1 MMIRKISY
9 TLITIFILSWFVYV
23 WYSPPESFLKK
34 QIETVFQEDQ
44 IESFITDSTTQIFSN
59 NGNQV
64 LIMNASKLEI
74 LNGENIIKLYD
85 PSTFGSNQDLSA
97 IYSGFSMSSKFGTF
111 DASKKRLILSDSV
124 KGTLKT
130 KEEEQNIVAHS
141 IQYNLP
147 DMVISSDS
155 QFSLTAENYEILGK
169 GITINLSNG
178 KTKISSSI
186 NSIYYVP

>member
-1 MMIRKISY
+1 MMVRKILY
-9 TLITIFILSWFVYV
+9 TLITIFILSWFIYV
-23 WYSPPESFLKK
+23 WYTPPESFLKK

-44 IESFITDSTTQIFSN
+44 IESSITDSTTQIFSN

-74 LNGENIIKLYD
+74 LDGENIIKLYN

-111 DASKKRLILSDSV
+111 DTSKKELILSNSV

-130 KEEEQNIVAHS
+130 KEEEQNIVTHS

-147 DMVISSDS
+147 EMVISSDN

-169 GITINLSNG
+169 GITINLNNG
-178 KTKISSSI
+178 KTTISSSI

>member
-1 MMIRKISY
+1 MMVRKILY
-9 TLITIFILSWFVYV
+9 TLITVFMLSWFVYV
-23 WYSPPESFLKK
+23 WYTPPESFLKK

-74 LNGENIIKLYD
+74 LDGENIIKLYD

-111 DASKKRLILSDSV
+111 DTSKKELILSDSV

-130 KEEEQNIVAHS
+130 KKEEQNIVSHS

-147 DMVISSDS
+147 EMVISSDN

-169 GITINLSNG
+169 GITINLNNG
-178 KTKISSSI
+178 KTTISSSI

>member
-1 MMIRKISY
+1 MMVRKILY

-23 WYSPPESFLKK
+23 WYTPPESFLKK

-64 LIMNASKLEI
+64 LIMNASKLEV

-85 PSTFGSNQDLSA
+85 PSTFGSNQDVSA

-111 DASKKRLILSDSV
+111 DTSKKELILSNSV

-130 KEEEQNIVAHS
+130 KEEEQNIVTHS

-147 DMVISSDS
+147 EMIISSDN

-169 GITINLSNG
+169 GITINLNNG
-178 KTKISSSI
+178 KTTISSSI

>member
-1 MMIRKISY
+1 MCIRDR
-9 TLITIFILSWFVYV
+9 
-23 WYSPPESFLKK
+23 
-34 QIETVFQEDQ
+34 FQEDQ
-44 IESFITDSTTQIFSN
+44 IESFITDSTTKIFSN

-111 DASKKRLILSDSV
+111 DASKKELILSDSV

-130 KEEEQNIVAHS
+130 KDEEQNIVAHS

>member
-1 MMIRKISY
+1 MMVRRILY
-9 TLITIFILSWFVYV
+9 TLIIIFILSWFVYV
-23 WYSPPESFLKK
+23 WYTPPESFLKK

-44 IESFITDSTTQIFSN
+44 IESFITNSTTQIFSN
-59 NGNQV
+59 SGNQV

-111 DASKKRLILSDSV
+111 DTSKKELILSDSV

-130 KEEEQNIVAHS
+130 KKEEQNIVSHS

-147 DMVISSDS
+147 EMVISSDN

-169 GITINLSNG
+169 GITINLNNG
-178 KTKISSSI
+178 KTTMSSSI

>member
-1 MMIRKISY
+1 MMVRKILY
-9 TLITIFILSWFVYV
+9 TLIIIFILSWFVYV
-23 WYSPPESFLKK
+23 WYTPPESFLKK

-59 NGNQV
+59 SGNQV

-111 DASKKRLILSDSV
+111 DTSKKELILSDSV

-130 KEEEQNIVAHS
+130 KKEEQNIVSHS

-147 DMVISSDS
+147 EMVISSDN

-169 GITINLSNG
+169 GITINLNNG
-178 KTKISSSI
+178 KTTISSSI

>member
-1 MMIRKISY
+1 MMVRKILY

-23 WYSPPESFLKK
+23 WYTPPESFLKK

-64 LIMNASKLEI
+64 LIMNASKLEV

-85 PSTFGSNQDLSA
+85 PSTFGSNQDVSA

-111 DASKKRLILSDSV
+111 DTSKKELILSNSV

-130 KEEEQNIVAHS
+130 KEEEQNIVTHS

-147 DMVISSDS
+147 EMVISSDN

-169 GITINLSNG
+169 GITINLNNG
-178 KTKISSSI
+178 KTTISSSI

>member
-1 MMIRKISY
+1 MMVRKILY

-23 WYSPPESFLKK
+23 WYTPPESFLKK
-34 QIETVFQEDQ
+34 EIETVFQEDQ

-74 LNGENIIKLYD
+74 LHGENIIKLYD
-85 PSTFGSNQDLSA
+85 PSTFVSNQDLSA
-97 IYSGFSMSSKFGTF
+97 IYSGFAMSSKFGTF
-111 DASKKRLILSDSV
+111 NTSKKELILSDSV

-130 KEEEQNIVAHS
+130 KKEEQNIVSHS

-147 DMVISSDS
+147 EMVISSDN

-169 GITINLSNG
+169 GITINLNNG
-178 KTKISSSI
+178 KTTISSSI
-186 NSIYYVP
+186 NSIYYAP

>member
-1 MMIRKISY
+1 MMVRKILY

-23 WYSPPESFLKK
+23 WYTPPESFLKK

-59 NGNQV
+59 SGNQV

-74 LNGENIIKLYD
+74 LDGENIIKLYD

-111 DASKKRLILSDSV
+111 DTSKKELILSDSV

-130 KEEEQNIVAHS
+130 KKEEQNIVSHS

-147 DMVISSDS
+147 EMVISSDN

-169 GITINLSNG
+169 GITINLNNG
-178 KTKISSSI
+178 KTTISSSI

>member
-1 MMIRKISY
+1 MMVRKILY
-9 TLITIFILSWFVYV
+9 TLITIFILSWFIYV
-23 WYSPPESFLKK
+23 WYTPPESFLKE

-44 IESFITDSTTQIFSN
+44 IESSITDSTTQIFSN

-74 LNGENIIKLYD
+74 LDGENIIKLYN

-111 DASKKRLILSDSV
+111 DTSKKELILSDSV

-130 KEEEQNIVAHS
+130 KKEEQNIVSHS

-147 DMVISSDS
+147 EMVISSDN

-169 GITINLSNG
+169 GITINLNNG
-178 KTKISSSI
+178 KTTISSSI

>member
-1 MMIRKISY
+1 MMVRKVLY
-9 TLITIFILSWFVYV
+9 TLITIFILGWFVYV
-23 WYSPPESFLKK
+23 WYTPPESFLKK
-34 QIETVFQEDQ
+34 QNETVFQEHQ

-64 LIMNASKLEI
+64 LIMNASKLEV
-74 LNGENIIKLYD
+74 LNGENMIKLYD

-111 DASKKRLILSDSV
+111 DTSKKELVLSDSV
-124 KGTLKT
+124 KGTFKT
-130 KEEEQNIVAHS
+130 KEEEQNIVTHS

-147 DMVISSDS
+147 EMVISSDN
-155 QFSLTAENYEILGK
+155 QFSLTTENYEILGK
-169 GITINLSNG
+169 GITINLNNG
-178 KTKISSSI
+178 KTKISSNI

>member
-1 MMIRKISY
+1 MMIRKILY
-9 TLITIFILSWFVYV
+9 TLITVFMLSWFVYV
-23 WYSPPESFLKK
+23 WYTPPESFLKK

-44 IESFITDSTTQIFSN
+44 IESFITNSTTQIFSD

-64 LIMNASKLEI
+64 LIMNASKLEV

-85 PSTFGSNQDLSA
+85 PSTFGSNQDVSA

-111 DASKKRLILSDSV
+111 DTSKKELILSNSV

-130 KEEEQNIVAHS
+130 KEEEQNIVTHS

-147 DMVISSDS
+147 EMVISSDN

-169 GITINLSNG
+169 GITINLNNG
-178 KTKISSSI
+178 KTTISSSI
-186 NSIYYVP
+186 NSKYYVP

>member
-1 MMIRKISY
+1 MMVRKILY
-9 TLITIFILSWFVYV
+9 TLIIIFILSWFVYV
-23 WYSPPESFLKK
+23 WYTPPESFLKK

-44 IESFITDSTTQIFSN
+44 IESFITNSTTQIFSN
-59 NGNQV
+59 SGNQV

-111 DASKKRLILSDSV
+111 DTSKKELILSDSV

-130 KEEEQNIVAHS
+130 KKEEQNIVSHS

-147 DMVISSDS
+147 EMVISSDN

-169 GITINLSNG
+169 GITINLNNG
-178 KTKISSSI
+178 KTTISSSI

>member
-23 WYSPPESFLKK
+23 WYTPPESFLKK
-34 QIETVFQEDQ
+34 EIETVFQEDQ

-74 LNGENIIKLYD
+74 LNGKNLIKLYD

-111 DASKKRLILSDSV
+111 DTSKKELILSDSV

-130 KEEEQNIVAHS
+130 EEEEQNIVTDS
-141 IQYNLP
+141 IQYSLP
-147 DMVISSDS
+147 EMVISSEN

-169 GITINLSNG
+169 GITINLNSG
-178 KTKISSSI
+178 KTTISSSI

>member
-1 MMIRKISY
+1 MMVREIVY
-9 TLITIFILSWFVYV
+9 TLIAIFILSWFVYV
-23 WYSPPESFLKK
+23 WYTPPESFLKK

-74 LNGENIIKLYD
+74 LDGENIIKLYD

-111 DASKKRLILSDSV
+111 DTSKKELILSDSV

-130 KEEEQNIVAHS
+130 KKEEQNIVSHS

-147 DMVISSDS
+147 EMVISSDN

-169 GITINLSNG
+169 GITINLNNG
-178 KTKISSSI
+178 KTTISSSI
-186 NSIYYVP
+186 NSTYYVP

>member
-34 QIETVFQEDQ
+34 KIETVFQEDQ

-111 DASKKRLILSDSV
+111 DASKKELILSDSV

-130 KEEEQNIVAHS
+130 KDEEQNIVAHS

-155 QFSLTAENYEILGK
+155 QFSLTAENCEILGK

>member
-1 MMIRKISY
+1 MMVRKVLY
-9 TLITIFILSWFVYV
+9 TLITIFILGWFVYV
-23 WYSPPESFLKK
+23 WYTPPESFLKK
-34 QIETVFQEDQ
+34 QNETVFQEHQ

-64 LIMNASKLEI
+64 LIMNASKLEV
-74 LNGENIIKLYD
+74 LNGENMIKLYD

-111 DASKKRLILSDSV
+111 DTSKKELVLSDSV
-124 KGTLKT
+124 KGTFKT
-130 KEEEQNIVAHS
+130 KEEEQNIVTHS

-147 DMVISSDS
+147 EMVISSDN

>member
-97 IYSGFSMSSKFGTF
+97 IYSGFSMS
-111 DASKKRLILSDSV
+111 
-124 KGTLKT
+124 
-130 KEEEQNIVAHS
+130 
-141 IQYNLP
+141 
-147 DMVISSDS
+147 
-155 QFSLTAENYEILGK
+155 
-169 GITINLSNG
+169 
-178 KTKISSSI
+178 
-186 NSIYYVP
+186 

>member
-1 MMIRKISY
+1 MTVRKILY
-9 TLITIFILSWFVYV
+9 IFIIIFILSWFVYV
-23 WYSPPESFLKK
+23 WYTPPESFLKK

-74 LNGENIIKLYD
+74 LDGENIIKLYD

-111 DASKKRLILSDSV
+111 DTSKKELILSDSV

-130 KEEEQNIVAHS
+130 KKEEQNIVSHS

-147 DMVISSDS
+147 EMVISSDN

-169 GITINLSNG
+169 GITINLNNG
-178 KTKISSSI
+178 KTTISSSI

>member
-1 MMIRKISY
+1 MMVRKVLY

-23 WYSPPESFLKK
+23 WYTPPESFLKK

-64 LIMNASKLEI
+64 LIMNASKLEV
-74 LNGENIIKLYD
+74 LNGENMIKLYD

-111 DASKKRLILSDSV
+111 DTSKKELVLSDSV
-124 KGTLKT
+124 KGTFKT
-130 KEEEQNIVAHS
+130 KEEEQNIVTHS

-147 DMVISSDS
+147 EMVISSDN
-155 QFSLTAENYEILGK
+155 QFSLTTENYEILGK
-169 GITINLSNG
+169 GITINLNNG
-178 KTKISSSI
+178 KTKISSNI

>member
-1 MMIRKISY
+1 MMVRKVLY
-9 TLITIFILSWFVYV
+9 TLITIFILGWFVYV
-23 WYSPPESFLKK
+23 WYTPPESFLKK
-34 QIETVFQEDQ
+34 QNETVFQEHQ

-64 LIMNASKLEI
+64 LIMNASKLEV
-74 LNGENIIKLYD
+74 LNGENMIKLYD

-111 DASKKRLILSDSV
+111 DASKKELILSDSV

>member
-1 MMIRKISY
+1 MMVRKTLY

-111 DASKKRLILSDSV
+111 DTTKKELILSDSV
-124 KGTLKT
+124 KGTFKT
-130 KEEEQNIVAHS
+130 KEEEQNIVTHS
-141 IQYNLP
+141 IQYNLSE
-147 DMVISSDS
+147 MIISSYD

-178 KTKISSSI
+178 KTTISSSI

>member
-1 MMIRKISY
+1 MMIRKILY
-9 TLITIFILSWFVYV
+9 TLITVFMLSWFVYV
-23 WYSPPESFLKK
+23 WYTPPESFLKK

-64 LIMNASKLEI
+64 LIMNASKLEV

-85 PSTFGSNQDLSA
+85 PSTFGSNQDVSA

-111 DASKKRLILSDSV
+111 DTSKKELILSDSV

-130 KEEEQNIVAHS
+130 KEEEQNIVTHS

-147 DMVISSDS
+147 EMVISSDN

-169 GITINLSNG
+169 GITINLNNG
-178 KTKISSSI
+178 KTTISSSI

>member
-74 LNGENIIKLYD
+74 LNGKKHNKTLRSLNFWFK
-85 PSTFGSNQDLSA
+85 PRFVSDLFW
-97 IYSGFSMSSKFGTF
+97 IFKYHQKFGTF
-111 DASKKRLILSDSV
+111 DASKELILSDSV

-130 KEEEQNIVAHS
+130 KDEEQNIVVHS

-169 GITINLSNG
+169 VLPLI
-178 KTKISSSI
+178 
-186 NSIYYVP
+186 

>member
-1 MMIRKISY
+1 MMVRKILY
-9 TLITIFILSWFVYV
+9 TLITIFILSWFIYV
-23 WYSPPESFLKK
+23 WYTPPESFLKK
-34 QIETVFQEDQ
+34 QTETVFQEHQ

-74 LNGENIIKLYD
+74 LDGENIIKLYN

-111 DASKKRLILSDSV
+111 DTSKKELILSDSV

-130 KEEEQNIVAHS
+130 KKEEQNIVSHS

-147 DMVISSDS
+147 EMVISSDN

-169 GITINLSNG
+169 GITINLNNG
-178 KTKISSSI
+178 KTTISSSI

>member
-1 MMIRKISY
+1 MMIRKILY
-9 TLITIFILSWFVYV
+9 TLITVFMLSWFVYV
-23 WYSPPESFLKK
+23 WYTPPESFLKK

-44 IESFITDSTTQIFSN
+44 IESFITDSTTQIFSD

-64 LIMNASKLEI
+64 LIMNASKLEV

-85 PSTFGSNQDLSA
+85 PSTFGSNQDVSA

-111 DASKKRLILSDSV
+111 DTSKKELILSNSV

-130 KEEEQNIVAHS
+130 KEEEQNIVTHS

-147 DMVISSDS
+147 EMVISSDN

-169 GITINLSNG
+169 GITINLNNG
-178 KTKISSSI
+178 KTTISSSI
-186 NSIYYVP
+186 NSKYYVP

>member
-1 MMIRKISY
+1 MMVRKILY
-9 TLITIFILSWFVYV
+9 TLIIIFILSWFVYV
-23 WYSPPESFLKK
+23 WYTPPESFLKK

-44 IESFITDSTTQIFSN
+44 IESFITNSTTQIFSN
-59 NGNQV
+59 SGTQV

-111 DASKKRLILSDSV
+111 DTSKKELILSDSV

-130 KEEEQNIVAHS
+130 KKEEQNIVSHS

-147 DMVISSDS
+147 EMVISSDN

-169 GITINLSNG
+169 GITINLNNG
-178 KTKISSSI
+178 KTTISSSV

>member
-1 MMIRKISY
+1 MMIRKILY
-9 TLITIFILSWFVYV
+9 TLITVFMLSWFVYV
-23 WYSPPESFLKK
+23 WYTPPESFLKK

-64 LIMNASKLEI
+64 LIMNASKLEV

-111 DASKKRLILSDSV
+111 DTSKKELILSDSV

-130 KEEEQNIVAHS
+130 KKEEQNIVSHS

-147 DMVISSDS
+147 EMVISSDN

-169 GITINLSNG
+169 GITINLNNG
-178 KTKISSSI
+178 KTTISSSI

>member
-1 MMIRKISY
+1 MMVRKILY

-23 WYSPPESFLKK
+23 WYTPPESFLKK

-44 IESFITDSTTQIFSN
+44 IESFITNSTTQIFSN
-59 NGNQV
+59 SGNQV

-111 DASKKRLILSDSV
+111 DTSKKELILSDSV

-130 KEEEQNIVAHS
+130 KKEEQNIVSHS

-147 DMVISSDS
+147 EMVISSDN

-169 GITINLSNG
+169 GITINLNNG
-178 KTKISSSI
+178 KTTISSSI

>member
-1 MMIRKISY
+1 MMIRKILY
-9 TLITIFILSWFVYV
+9 TLITVFILSWFVYV
-23 WYSPPESFLKK
+23 WYTPPESFLKK

-44 IESFITDSTTQIFSN
+44 IESFITDSTTQIFSD

-64 LIMNASKLEI
+64 LIMNASKLEV
-74 LNGENIIKLYD
+74 LDGENIIKLYD

-111 DASKKRLILSDSV
+111 DTSKKELILSDSV

-130 KEEEQNIVAHS
+130 KKEEQNIVSHS

-147 DMVISSDS
+147 EMVISSDN

-169 GITINLSNG
+169 GITINLNNG
-178 KTKISSSI
+178 KTTISSSI

>member
-1 MMIRKISY
+1 MMIRKILY
-9 TLITIFILSWFVYV
+9 TLITVFMLSWFVYV
-23 WYSPPESFLKK
+23 WYTPPESFLKK

-59 NGNQV
+59 SGNQV

-111 DASKKRLILSDSV
+111 DTSKKELILSDSV

-130 KEEEQNIVAHS
+130 KKEEQNIVSHS

-147 DMVISSDS
+147 EMVISSDN

-169 GITINLSNG
+169 GITINLNNG
-178 KTKISSSI
+178 KTTISSSI

>member
-1 MMIRKISY
+1 MMIRKILY
-9 TLITIFILSWFVYV
+9 TLITVFMLSWFVYV
-23 WYSPPESFLKK
+23 WYTPPESFLKK

-44 IESFITDSTTQIFSN
+44 IESFITNSTTQIFSN
-59 NGNQV
+59 SGNQV

-85 PSTFGSNQDLSA
+85 PSTFGSNQDVSA

-111 DASKKRLILSDSV
+111 DTSKKELILHSSV

-130 KEEEQNIVAHS
+130 KEEEQNIVTHS

-147 DMVISSDS
+147 EMVISSDN

-169 GITINLSNG
+169 GITINLNNG
-178 KTKISSSI
+178 KTTISSSI
-186 NSIYYVP
+186 NSTYYVP

>member
-1 MMIRKISY
+1 MMIRKILY
-9 TLITIFILSWFVYV
+9 TLITVFMLSWFVYV
-23 WYSPPESFLKK
+23 WYTPPESFLKK

-44 IESFITDSTTQIFSN
+44 IESFITNSTTQIFSN
-59 NGNQV
+59 SGNQV

-85 PSTFGSNQDLSA
+85 PSTFGSNQDVSA

-111 DASKKRLILSDSV
+111 DTSKKELILSNSV

-130 KEEEQNIVAHS
+130 KEEEQNIVTHS

-147 DMVISSDS
+147 EMVISSDN

-169 GITINLSNG
+169 GITINLNNG
-178 KTKISSSI
+178 KTTISSSI

>member
-1 MMIRKISY
+1 MMIRKILY
-9 TLITIFILSWFVYV
+9 TLITVFMLSWFVYV
-23 WYSPPESFLKK
+23 WYTPPESFLKK

-44 IESFITDSTTQIFSN
+44 IESFITNSTTQIFSN
-59 NGNQV
+59 SGNQV
-64 LIMNASKLEI
+64 LIMNASKLEV

-85 PSTFGSNQDLSA
+85 PSTFGSNQDVSA

-111 DASKKRLILSDSV
+111 DTSKKELILSNSV

-130 KEEEQNIVAHS
+130 KEEEQNIVTHS

-147 DMVISSDS
+147 EMVISSDN

-169 GITINLSNG
+169 GITINLNNG
-178 KTKISSSI
+178 KTTISSSI
-186 NSIYYVP
+186 NSKYYVP

>member
-1 MMIRKISY
+1 MMIRKILY
-9 TLITIFILSWFVYV
+9 TLITVFMLSWFVYV
-23 WYSPPESFLKK
+23 WYTPPESFLKK

-64 LIMNASKLEI
+64 LIMNASKLEV

-85 PSTFGSNQDLSA
+85 PSTFGSNQDVSA

-111 DASKKRLILSDSV
+111 DTSKKELILSNSV

-130 KEEEQNIVAHS
+130 KEEEQNIVTHS

-147 DMVISSDS
+147 EMVISSDN

-169 GITINLSNG
+169 GITINLNNG
-178 KTKISSSI
+178 KTTISSSI